1 MDDLGY
7 MGGTHAKLN
16 RDGEEL
22 AASLLGNLLAAWDT
36 RQVDVAGLDKALCA
50 LDSLEQLLGEP
61 SACQQGI
68 LSDTQRW
75 TDR

>member
-1 MDDLGY
+1 
-7 MGGTHAKLN
+7 MGVTYAKLN
-16 RDGEEL
+16 WDGEEV
-22 AASLLGNLLAAWDT
+22 AASLLCDLLAAWDA
-36 RQVDVAGLDKALCA
+36 RQVDVGGLNQALCA
-50 LDSLEQLLGEP
+50 LNRLQQLLGEP